1 MNDQA
6 FTCVHTAADPAE
18 AGAILEALT
27 AAGIDA
33 RQAAVATDRAVLAV
47 EIYVP
52 VACEGRARAL
62 IAGGNWPRLA

>member
-18 AGAILEALT
+18 AGAILDALA

-33 RQAAVATDRAVLAV
+33 RQAAFTEERHLWGV

-52 VACEGRARAL
+52 VAREAQARTL
-62 IAGGNWPRLA
+62 IAKGNWPRLT